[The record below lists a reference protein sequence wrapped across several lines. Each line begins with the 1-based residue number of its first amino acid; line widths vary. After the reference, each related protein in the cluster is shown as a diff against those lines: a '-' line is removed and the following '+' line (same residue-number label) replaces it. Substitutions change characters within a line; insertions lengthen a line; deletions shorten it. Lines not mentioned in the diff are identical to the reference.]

1 MKHVTTRSN
10 RPRPRWYFHAS
21 VDASGN
27 VQKTTQNQSSSW
39 DPTSQ
44 ARAGTIWDQGTA
56 AAGAGYSAQAKQ
68 SQNTFS
74 GYQQGGNLGF
84 AAMTGDPTAEA
95 QFQNPYNQQ
104 VIDANAANWK
114 KTNAQ
119 TVNQIND
126 QANGAGAFGGSRQGV
141 AEGVALAN
149 NNLAEQTQDA
159 NLLSQGYTQAEN
171 QANQAANLG
180 FAGATQNA
188 GVLSPEAYALQQ
200 QKAAF
205 LGPQGQTESG
215 AQTTFGGSLKT
226 SGGIGIG

>member
-1 MKHVTTRSN
+1 MKHTSRSN
-10 RPRPRWYFHAS
+10 RPRPRWYFHAK
-21 VDASGN
+21 VDATGS
-27 VQKTTQNQSSSW
+27 VQKTTQNNASSW

-56 AAGAGYSAQAKQ
+56 AAKAGYSDQAKQ
-68 SQNTFS
+68 AQGTFS
-74 GYQQGGNLGF
+74 GYQEGGNLGF
-84 AAMTGDPTAEA
+84 KAMTGDADAEA
-95 QFQNPYNQQ
+95 KFQNPYNQQ
-104 VIDANAANWK
+104 VINANDANWA
-114 KTNAQ
+114 KTNKQ
-119 TVNQIND
+119 TINQVND

-149 NNLAEQTQDA
+149 NNMAQQTQDA
-159 NLLSQGYTQAEN
+159 NLLSQGYTQAES

-200 QKAAF
+200 QKQAF

-215 AQTTFGGSLKT
+215 AQTTEGGKLYT
-226 SGGIGIG
+226 SGGIGFG